1 MNTAYTQTGAVA
13 YKCPSCNAPLSFNI
27 ETQDFTCEFCGGHYN
42 KAHLDKMQSE
52 SLEAMPAFDNDQKN
66 FTKDNKLYVC
76 PACGAQVMTDS
87 ELSASA
93 ICHYCH
99 SPIVLLGRLEGEF
112 CPDMIIPFKITREKA
127 LADFGDWTKKH
138 KFFLAK
144 GFTEQKT
151 LETIKGVYVPYW
163 LADCVVEGHISA
175 ECFQRISSV
184 RRGDYVITTE
194 NKFKVE
200 RHGSLRLDGLPADG
214 SLKADDALM
223 ESIEPFDYSAL
234 ENFKMSYLSGHYAEK
249 YDVGKDQVYGRIN
262 QRAIEAATAEFMGTI
277 KNYTRKV
284 IHNQSYQLRGI
295 RWKYVMLPMW
305 FLTYSYKGN
314 TYYYAMNGQT
324 GKYGGTLP
332 INKVKLALCSF
343 GIPAAAA
350 LLLSLSAI
358 FFGG

>member
-42 KAHLDKMQSE
+42 KAQLDKMQSK
-52 SLEAMPAFDNDQKN
+52 SLEAAPAFDNDQKN
-66 FTKDNKLYVC
+66 FTNDNNLYVC
-76 PACGAQVMTDS
+76 PTCGAEVMTDS

-99 SPIVLLGRLEGEF
+99 SPIVLSGRLGGEF
-112 CPDMIIPFKITREKA
+112 CPDMIIPFKITKERA
-127 LADFGDWTKKH
+127 LEDFGSWTKKH

-144 GFTEQKT
+144 GFTEQKS

-163 LADCVVEGHISA
+163 LADCIVEGHISA
-175 ECFQRISSV
+175 DCFQRIGSV
-184 RRGDYVITTE
+184 RSGDYIINTE
-194 NKFKVE
+194 NKFRVE
-200 RHGSLRLDGLPADG
+200 RHGSLRLDGIPADG
-214 SLKADDALM
+214 STKADDALM

-249 YDVGKDQVYGRIN
+249 YDVTKDQVYGRIN
-262 QRAIEAATAEFMGTI
+262 QRAVEAAKTEFMGTI

-284 IHNQSYQLRGI
+284 VLNQNYQMRGI

-305 FLTYSYKGN
+305 FLTYSYKGSN
-314 TYYYAMNGQT
+314 YYYAMNGQT

-332 INKVKLALCSF
+332 INKLKLALFSF
-343 GIPAAAA
+343 GIPIGIA
-350 LLLSLSAI
+350 LLLSFLAMIS
-358 FFGG
+358 G